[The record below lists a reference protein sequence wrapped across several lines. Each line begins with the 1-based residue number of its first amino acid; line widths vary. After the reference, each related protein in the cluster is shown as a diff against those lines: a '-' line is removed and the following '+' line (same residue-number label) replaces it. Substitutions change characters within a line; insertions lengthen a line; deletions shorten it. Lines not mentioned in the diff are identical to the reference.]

1 MKLSDNFSFDELT
14 VTSNE
19 SLQKSNRTSAI
30 GYTKQL
36 KYTAGALEEIR
47 AVLGVPMTVTSGFRM
62 PILNKAV
69 GGSATS
75 KHTQGLCADF
85 QPVGITVK
93 EAFDKIVANKDKLL
107 SVRKAI
113 IEGVKGKQWIHVQA
127 KTLAADPTE
136 FFATNDGRNFT
147 KV

>member
-1 MKLSDNFSFDELT
+1 MNLSEHFTFDELT
-14 VTSNE
+14 ITSH
-19 SLQKSNRTSAI
+19 SALQKSNRISAE

-47 AVLGVPMTVTSGFRM
+47 TVLGVPMILTSGFRM

-85 QPVGITVK
+85 QPVGMTVK
-93 EAFDKIVANKDKLL
+93 EAFEKIVANKDKLL
-107 SVRKAI
+107 LVRKAI

-127 KTLAADPTE
+127 KVLANDPTE
-136 FFATNDGRNFT
+136 FYTTNDGVNFN